1 MGLGLFLQYGA
12 RKLLLTTDA
21 FLVLIISSVFITRM
35 NLKSARSTY
44 DGVDIV
50 FVQVQVRCS
59 LVYMDFEGRSD
70 GRSIKNILSHV
81 APLKLVWISLVLF
94 FFN

>member
-1 MGLGLFLQYGA
+1 MFYIYVTELQHIHG
-12 RKLLLTTDA
+12 
-21 FLVLIISSVFITRM
+21 
-35 NLKSARSTY
+35 
-44 DGVDIV
+44 

-94 FFN
+94 SLLKYIIESFLTCIWKFIICGMENN